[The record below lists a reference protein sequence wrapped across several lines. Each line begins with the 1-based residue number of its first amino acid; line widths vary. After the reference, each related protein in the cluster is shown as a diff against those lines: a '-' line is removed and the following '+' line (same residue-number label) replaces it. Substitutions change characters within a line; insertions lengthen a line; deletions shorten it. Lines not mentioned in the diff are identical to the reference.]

1 MARFASEYY
10 ANIQP
15 IYEEVPGWQTST
27 LGIKRY
33 DDLPDGAK
41 SYLRRIE
48 ETVGVS
54 IDIISTGPDRG
65 ETIVLKDPF
74 AA

>member
-1 MARFASEYY
+1 
-10 ANIQP
+10 
-15 IYEEVPGWQTST
+15 VPGWQTST